1 MRLTESYLALGV
13 PAEAKKAAAVLGAN
27 YPGTIWY
34 ERAYKLIE
42 RNGDV
47 REKREKRKKA
57 DKPAAVAAT

>member
-1 MRLTESYLALGV
+1 
-13 PAEAKKAAAVLGAN
+13 LGAN

-47 REKREKRKKA
+47 REKREKRQKPPKKA
-57 DKPAAVAAT
+57 